1 MSFVSRIRHGLVAA
15 VVAGGATLMALA
27 PASAMTIQE
36 VTSPGGIKAWLVEEK
51 AIPLVTL
58 NFAFE
63 GGSSQDPAGKEG
75 LANLMT
81 TLFDEGAGDLTSQA
95 FQTKLQDLSI
105 RLSFEDGRDAMYGEM
120 RTLSE
125 NLDAAVE
132 LLTVAVNQPRFE
144 EDAVNRMRQQLIAGL
159 RREAKDPETQAGLA
173 FAKTVFPNHPYGRPS
188 QGTEATLTAIT
199 PADIKAAH
207 QRLFA
212 RDTLHVAVVGDISA
226 ERLGKLLDTV
236 FGKLPAKAQLTPV
249 ADTAPKL
256 GERVNVAMAI
266 PQTVIQLG
274 TTGLKRSDP
283 DFIPAF
289 VMNHILGGGS
299 FSSWLYEEV
308 REKRGLAYS
317 VFTSL
322 VPYDHAGLMVGSVA
336 TRADRADESLA
347 LIKAQMARM
356 AKDGP
361 TEEELKKA
369 KAFLTG
375 SYALRFDT
383 SGKIASQLLSL
394 QMENLGIDYIEK
406 RNGLVN
412 AVTLAD
418 VRRAAERLLTAPIT
432 VVTVGGAGG

>member
-1 MSFVSRIRHGLVAA
+1 MSFVSVFRRGLAVALVAGASALTA
-15 VVAGGATLMALA
+15 VLPVR
-27 PASAMTIQE
+27 AMTIQE

-51 AIPLVTL
+51 AIPLVTM
-58 NFAFE
+58 NFSFR
-63 GGSSQDPAGKEG
+63 GGSAQDPVGKEG

-81 TLFDEGAGDLTSQA
+81 TLFDEGAGDLSSQA

-105 RLSFEDGRDAMYGEM
+105 RISFEDGRDAMFGEL

-125 NLDAAVE
+125 NLDAAAE
-132 LLTVAVNQPRFE
+132 LLTLAVTKPRFE
-144 EDAVNRMRQQLIAGL
+144 DDAVARMRAQLIAGL

-173 FAKTVFPNHPYGRPS
+173 FAATVFPDHPYGRPT
-188 QGTEATLTAIT
+188 QGTETTLAAIT
-199 PADIKAAH
+199 SADLKAAH
-207 QRLFA
+207 GRLFA
-212 RDTLHVAVVGDISA
+212 RDTLQVAVVGDISA
-226 ERLGKLLDTV
+226 ERLGKLLDSV
-236 FGKLPAKAQLTPV
+236 FGALPAKAQLTPV
-249 ADTAPKL
+249 AEVAPKL

-266 PQTVIQLG
+266 PQTVIRLG

-299 FSSWLYEEV
+299 FSSWLFEEV

-317 VFTSL
+317 VFTAL
-322 VPYDHAGLMVGSVA
+322 VPYDYSGLLIGGVA
-336 TRADRADESLA
+336 TRADRADESLTI
-347 LIKAQMARM
+347 IKAQMERM

-361 TEEELKKA
+361 SAEELAKA

-383 SGKIASQLLSL
+383 SGKIANQLLSL
-394 QMENLGIDYIEK
+394 QMENLGIDYIDK
-406 RNGLVN
+406 RNSLIE

-418 VRRAAERLLTAPIT
+418 LRRVAQRLLSSPIT
-432 VVTVGGAGG
+432 VVTVGSAGG

>member
-1 MSFVSRIRHGLVAA
+1 MSFVSVFRRGLAVALVAGASALTA
-15 VVAGGATLMALA
+15 VLPVR
-27 PASAMTIQE
+27 AMTIQE

-51 AIPLVTL
+51 AIPLVTM
-58 NFAFE
+58 NFSFR
-63 GGSSQDPAGKEG
+63 GGSAQDPVGKEG

-81 TLFDEGAGDLTSQA
+81 TLFDEGAGDLSSQA

-105 RLSFEDGRDAMYGEM
+105 RISFEDGRDAMFGEL

-125 NLDAAVE
+125 NLDAAAE
-132 LLTVAVNQPRFE
+132 LLTLAVTKPRFE
-144 EDAVNRMRQQLIAGL
+144 DDAVARMRAQLIAGL

-173 FAKTVFPNHPYGRPS
+173 FAATVFPGHPYGRPT
-188 QGTEATLTAIT
+188 QGTETTLSAIT
-199 PADIKAAH
+199 SADLKAAH
-207 QRLFA
+207 GRLFA
-212 RDTLHVAVVGDISA
+212 RDTLQVAVVGDISA
-226 ERLGKLLDTV
+226 ERLGKLLDSV
-236 FGKLPAKAQLTPV
+236 FGALPAKAQLTPV
-249 ADTAPKL
+249 AEVAPKL

-266 PQTVIQLG
+266 PQTVIRLG

-299 FSSWLYEEV
+299 FSSWLFEEV

-317 VFTSL
+317 VFTAL
-322 VPYDHAGLMVGSVA
+322 VPYDYSGLLIGGVA
-336 TRADRADESLA
+336 TRADRADESLTI
-347 LIKAQMARM
+347 IKAQMERM

-361 TEEELKKA
+361 SAEELAKA

-383 SGKIASQLLSL
+383 SGKIANQLLSL
-394 QMENLGIDYIEK
+394 QMENLGIDYIDK
-406 RNGLVN
+406 RNGLIE

-418 VRRAAERLLTAPIT
+418 LRRVAQRLLSSPIT
-432 VVTVGGAGG
+432 VVTVGSAGG